1 MSPELFNTF
10 VDWFIGAL
18 GISVLVLIAFTLAMG
33 FYDWIKEKCTHRK
46 MIEEQHYQDLVESA
60 NRKIQVI
67 NRQIQSLDKCSKE
80 IEGMTEIL
88 NKKTDSFLHTLQE
101 KLLQYRETTAVLK
114 DIDGNIQ
121 KSASVIKEN
130 PLLNSIEDLAGLLG
144 KKADILMRTIEKNA
158 SNYQGTAILLKRI
171 DANMRLSA
179 ASINE
184 SAVLLEKR
192 DKDLQNEIS
201 ILLSLEGKTDK
212 EIDYLI
218 HSYKAKSKNKFG
230 LQFNQESELS
240 FYLDY
245 PIDILPIPM
254 TAKNIFRNKFKCE
267 YLEDVLSVMLL
278 QQRKGLTYNIRNM
291 GKKSIVELENYFCE
305 IGLLTINNKHY
316 TSDLIFNWG
325 G

>member
-1 MSPELFNTF
+1 MSPALFNTY

-18 GISVLVLIAFTLAMG
+18 AISLLVLIAFALAMG

-46 MIEEQHYQDLVESA
+46 MIEEQHYQDLMKSA

-80 IEGMTEIL
+80 IEDMTEIL

-101 KLLQYRETTAVLK
+101 KLLQYRETTAILK

-121 KSASVIKEN
+121 KSVSVIKEN
-130 PLLNSIEDLAGLLG
+130 PLLNSIEALTGILG
-144 KKADILMRTIEKNA
+144 KKADILMSTIEKNA
-158 SNYQGTAILLKRI
+158 SDYEGTAMLLKKI
-171 DANMRLSA
+171 DTNMRLSA

-201 ILLSLEGKTDK
+201 VLLSLEGKTDK
-212 EIDYLI
+212 EIDHLI

-230 LQFNQESELS
+230 LQFNQESKLA

-245 PIDILPIPM
+245 PIDTLPIPM
-254 TAKNIFRNKFKCE
+254 VVKNIFKNKFKCE
-267 YLEDVLSVMLL
+267 YLEDVLSVMLV
-278 QQRKGLTYNIRNM
+278 QQRKGLICNVRNM

-305 IGLLTINNKHY
+305 IGLLAIENKCY
-316 TSDLIFNWG
+316 ISPLCIT
-325 G
+325 